1 MKRYFH
7 TELEELRS
15 QLVILGEKAI
25 ESVRMATRGLLEQDM
40 HFSEKVLTMDD
51 AIDELEMEI
60 DREAIRYISLRAPVA
75 SDLRLLTVAIKAS
88 HDLERVG
95 DEATNIAKRT
105 LRIQAEGPNPD
116 SMEIESMS
124 QIALEMLRDALDSFV
139 EEDAEK
145 AQAICRRDKDVDAR
159 DKRNFAG
166 VIERMKDSP
175 ETISPLLEM
184 VFISRSLERVA
195 DHATNIAEE
204 VIFLFSGQE
213 KKEIDKST
221 D

>member
-7 TELEELRS
+7 NELEDLRS
-15 QLVILGEKAI
+15 QLVLLGEKAI
-25 ESVRMATRGLLEQDM
+25 DSVRMASRGLLEQDLY
-40 HFSEKVLTMDD
+40 FSEKVLEMDD
-51 AIDELEMEI
+51 AIDDLEVEI

-105 LRIQAEGPNPD
+105 RKIQAEGPNPETL
-116 SMEIESMS
+116 EIEEMT

-139 EEDAEK
+139 EEDPEK
-145 AQAICRRDKDVDAR
+145 AIAICRRDKEVDDR

-166 VIERMKDSP
+166 FAERMKDAP
-175 ETISPLLEM
+175 EHLAPLLEM

-204 VIFLFSGQE
+204 VVFLLSGQE
-213 KKEIDKST
+213 KKAQDARG
-221 D
+221 

>member
-7 TELEELRS
+7 NELEDLRS
-15 QLVILGEKAI
+15 QFVLLGEKAI
-25 ESVRMATRGLLEQDM
+25 DSVRMASRGLLEQDLY
-40 HFSEKVLTMDD
+40 FSEKVLQMDD
-51 AIDELEMEI
+51 AIDDLEVEI

-105 LRIQAEGPNPD
+105 RKIQAEGPNPETL
-116 SMEIESMS
+116 EIGEMTR
-124 QIALEMLRDALDSFV
+124 IALEMLRDALDSFV
-139 EEDAEK
+139 EEDSEK
-145 AQAICRRDKDVDAR
+145 AIAICRRDKEVDDR

-166 VIERMKDSP
+166 FAERMKDAP
-175 ETISPLLEM
+175 ENLGPLLEM

-204 VIFLFSGQE
+204 VVFLLSGQE
-213 KKEIDKST
+213 RKAQVARG
-221 D
+221 

>member
-7 TELEELRS
+7 NELEDLRS
-15 QLVILGEKAI
+15 QLVLLGEKAI
-25 ESVRMATRGLLEQDM
+25 DSVRMATRGLLEQDLYY
-40 HFSEKVLTMDD
+40 SEKVLSMDD
-51 AIDELEMEI
+51 AIDDLEVEI

-105 LRIQAEGPNPD
+105 RKIQAEGPNPQTL
-116 SMEIESMS
+116 EIEAMS
-124 QIALEMLRDALDSFV
+124 SIALEMLRDALDSFV
-139 EEDAEK
+139 EEDPEK
-145 AQAICRRDKDVDAR
+145 AIAICRRDKEVDER
-159 DKRNFAG
+159 DKRNFSG
-166 VIERMKDSP
+166 FTERMKEVP
-175 ETISPLLEM
+175 ENISPLLEM

-204 VIFLFSGQE
+204 VVFLLSGQE
-213 KKEIDKST
+213 KKALDSRS
-221 D
+221 